1 MNKNLK
7 FLGYL
12 LLNINQIR
20 SSYRKKKTIFQKAR
34 HNHSLNIYIIYIAY
48 KLLLKFYFPIERQP
62 TFQKAR
68 VQMNFFGKS
77 RCHECSHSSIKNIS
91 LHLSLLWLR
100 EGIIMSWKFDIF
112 FNFKT
117 IIFLTCLMS

>member
-34 HNHSLNIYIIYIAY
+34 HEHSLNIYIIYIAY

-62 TFQKAR
+62 TFQKASI
-68 VQMNFFGKS
+68 QMNFFGKS
-77 RCHECSHSSIKNIS
+77 RCHRMFS
-91 LHLSLLWLR
+91 LKHRKYFTTFEFTMAER
-100 EGIIMSWKFDIF
+100 ENYNESEI
-112 FNFKT
+112 
-117 IIFLTCLMS
+117 